1 VVEAKEKAKKDAYE
15 KALAV
20 YSQAVKAF
28 RKNDCQKVKEYFKSL
43 QDKHP
48 VERELVDR
56 AKIYLAI
63 CENRQKKD
71 TIPLK
76 TFEDYFLYAVYKIN
90 QEDFA
95 EAVKLLEKARAKEPK
110 EGKAVYLMALAYCQ
124 MGEVD
129 KCLESLKEA
138 VHLDKFFGILARNEL
153 NFEPIWEDRKFKVI
167 TKMA

>member
-1 VVEAKEKAKKDAYE
+1 MKEKNNISHSQISGYVQGNLSDATMTELKEKAKKDAYE

-71 TIPLK
+71 TIPL
-76 TFEDYFLYAVYKIN
+76 
-90 QEDFA
+90 
-95 EAVKLLEKARAKEPK
+95 P
-110 EGKAVYLMALAYCQ
+110 
-124 MGEVD
+124 
-129 KCLESLKEA
+129 
-138 VHLDKFFGILARNEL
+138 
-153 NFEPIWEDRKFKVI
+153 
-167 TKMA
+167 